1 MKRACRLARV
11 QTHSRMETNMSK
23 NHVSI
28 SRPAF
33 TVDDAISG
41 TLLAAD
47 CAPHIQSRTLKSAGY
62 VGVRVEANGPAYVV
76 SKSGNVIGLKRGEKL
91 SPDTMQAIVEAV
103 SSGAFVALDYTG
115 CSKARNILT
124 TSQHVADHWAD
135 TGKAVEET
143 DTQRLV
149 AAVQSAVISGK
160 AGVSKPDQIQAIL
173 TDADDETVEASLTRL
188 AAAVKEAR
196 KASSSKPKKESV
208 SKSLTLKAVE
218 ALEALAKAIESG
230 DLIPDAAE
238 WTALVAASA
247 QATAALKALEA
258 PDKAA

>member
-1 MKRACRLARV
+1 
-11 QTHSRMETNMSK
+11 MSK
-23 NHVSI
+23 QHVKI
-28 SRPAF
+28 IRPAF

-47 CAPHIQSRTLKSAGY
+47 CAPYIQSRTLKSAGY

-91 SPDTMQAIVEAV
+91 APETVEAIGEAIRT
-103 SSGAFVALDYTG
+103 GAYVALDYTG
-115 CSKARNILT
+115 CNKAKNILEA
-124 TSQHVADHWAD
+124 SQTVADHWQD
-135 TGKAVEET
+135 TGKDVQEQ

-160 AGVSKPDQIQAIL
+160 AGVSKPDQIRALL
-173 TDADDETVEASLTRL
+173 TDADDETADASLTRL
-188 AAAVKEAR
+188 ADAVKEAR
-196 KASSSKPKKESV
+196 KSSSSKSSKKER
-208 SKSLTLKAVE
+208 KSLTLKAVE

-238 WTALVAASA
+238 WTALLAASG
-247 QATAALKALEA
+247 QATAALKALE
-258 PDKAA
+258 DKQRAA

>member
-1 MKRACRLARV
+1 
-11 QTHSRMETNMSK
+11 MSK
-23 NHVSI
+23 QHVKI
-28 SRPAF
+28 IRPAF

-47 CAPHIQSRTLKSAGY
+47 CAPYIQSRTLKSAGY

-91 SPDTMQAIVEAV
+91 APETVEAIGEAIRT
-103 SSGAFVALDYTG
+103 GAYVALDYTG
-115 CSKARNILT
+115 CNKAKNILEA
-124 TSQHVADHWAD
+124 SQTVADHWQD
-135 TGKAVEET
+135 TGKDVQEQ

-160 AGVSKPDQIQAIL
+160 AGVSKPDQIRALL
-173 TDADDETVEASLTRL
+173 TDADDETVDASLTRL
-188 AAAVKEAR
+188 ADAVKEAR
-196 KASSSKPKKESV
+196 KSSSSKSSKKER
-208 SKSLTLKAVE
+208 KSLTLKAVE

-238 WTALVAASA
+238 WTALLAASG
-247 QATAALKALEA
+247 QATAALKALE
-258 PDKAA
+258 DKQQAA

>member
-1 MKRACRLARV
+1 
-11 QTHSRMETNMSK
+11 MSK
-23 NHVSI
+23 QHVKI
-28 SRPAF
+28 TRPAF

-91 SPDTMQAIVEAV
+91 APETVEAIGEAIRN
-103 SSGAFVALDYTG
+103 GAYVALDYTG
-115 CSKARNILT
+115 CNKAKNILEA
-124 TSQHVADHWAD
+124 SQTVADHWQD
-135 TGKAVEET
+135 TGKDVQEQ

-160 AGVSKPDQIQAIL
+160 AGVSKPDQIRALL
-173 TDADDETVEASLTRL
+173 TDADDETVDASLTRL
-188 AAAVKEAR
+188 ADAVKEAR
-196 KASSSKPKKESV
+196 KSSSSKSSKKETV

-238 WTALVAASA
+238 WTALVAASG
-247 QATAALKALEA
+247 QASAALKALEEQS
-258 PDKAA
+258 KQQAA

>member
-1 MKRACRLARV
+1 
-11 QTHSRMETNMSK
+11 MSK
-23 NHVSI
+23 QHVKI
-28 SRPAF
+28 IRPAF

-47 CAPHIQSRTLKSAGY
+47 CAPYIQSRTLKSAGY

-91 SPDTMQAIVEAV
+91 APETVEAIGEAIRT
-103 SSGAFVALDYTG
+103 GAYVALDYTG
-115 CSKARNILT
+115 CNKAKNILEA
-124 TSQHVADHWAD
+124 SQTVADHWQD
-135 TGKAVEET
+135 TGKDVQEQ

-160 AGVSKPDQIQAIL
+160 AGVSKPDQIRALL
-173 TDADDETVEASLTRL
+173 TDADDETVDASLTRL
-188 AAAVKEAR
+188 ADAVKEAR
-196 KASSSKPKKESV
+196 KSKSSKSSKKER
-208 SKSLTLKAVE
+208 KSLTLKAVE

-238 WTALVAASA
+238 WTALLAASG
-247 QATAALKALEA
+247 QATAALKALE
-258 PDKAA
+258 DKQQAA

>member
-1 MKRACRLARV
+1 
-11 QTHSRMETNMSK
+11 MSK
-23 NHVSI
+23 QHVKI
-28 SRPAF
+28 IRPAF

-47 CAPHIQSRTLKSAGY
+47 CAPYIQSRTLKSAGY

-91 SPDTMQAIVEAV
+91 APETVEAIGEAIRT
-103 SSGAFVALDYTG
+103 GAYVALDYTG
-115 CSKARNILT
+115 CNKAKNILEA
-124 TSQHVADHWAD
+124 SQTVADHWQD
-135 TGKAVEET
+135 TGKDVQEQ

-160 AGVSKPDQIQAIL
+160 AGVSKPDQIRALL
-173 TDADDETVEASLTRL
+173 TDADDETADASLTRL
-188 AAAVKEAR
+188 ADAVKEAR
-196 KASSSKPKKESV
+196 KSSSSKSSKKER
-208 SKSLTLKAVE
+208 KSLTLKAVE

-238 WTALVAASA
+238 WTALLAASG
-247 QATAALKALEA
+247 QATAALKALE
-258 PDKAA
+258 DKQQAA

>member
-1 MKRACRLARV
+1 
-11 QTHSRMETNMSK
+11 MSK
-23 NHVSI
+23 QHVKI
-28 SRPAF
+28 IRPAF

-47 CAPHIQSRTLKSAGY
+47 CAPYIQSRTLKSAGY

-91 SPDTMQAIVEAV
+91 APETVEAIGEAIRT
-103 SSGAFVALDYTG
+103 GAYVALDYTG
-115 CSKARNILT
+115 CNKAKNILEA
-124 TSQHVADHWAD
+124 SQTVADHWQD
-135 TGKAVEET
+135 TGKDVQEQ

-160 AGVSKPDQIQAIL
+160 AGVSKPDQIRALL
-173 TDADDETVEASLTRL
+173 TDADDETVDASLTRL
-188 AAAVKEAR
+188 ADAVKEAR
-196 KASSSKPKKESV
+196 KSSSSKSSKKER
-208 SKSLTLKAVE
+208 KSLTLKAVE

-238 WTALVAASA
+238 WTALLAASG
-247 QATAALKALEA
+247 QATAALKALE
-258 PDKAA
+258 DKQRAA

>member
-1 MKRACRLARV
+1 
-11 QTHSRMETNMSK
+11 MSK
-23 NHVSI
+23 QHVKI
-28 SRPAF
+28 IRPAF

-47 CAPHIQSRTLKSAGY
+47 CAPYIQSRTLKSAGY

-91 SPDTMQAIVEAV
+91 APETVEAIGEAIRT
-103 SSGAFVALDYTG
+103 GAYVALDYTG
-115 CSKARNILT
+115 CNKAKNILE
-124 TSQHVADHWAD
+124 TSQTVADHWQD
-135 TGKAVEET
+135 TGKDVQEQ

-160 AGVSKPDQIQAIL
+160 AGVSKPDQIRALL
-173 TDADDETVEASLTRL
+173 TDADDETADASLTRL
-188 AAAVKEAR
+188 ADAVKEAR
-196 KASSSKPKKESV
+196 KSSSSKSSKKER
-208 SKSLTLKAVE
+208 KSLTLKAVE

-238 WTALVAASA
+238 WTALLAASG
-247 QATAALKALEA
+247 QATAALKALE
-258 PDKAA
+258 DKQQAA